1 MPTLS
6 QRTRKDG
13 APRFVSQTR
22 RLDSETGETGEQKLV
37 HASGEARQ
45 FYGQLTAPV
54 LIGMEATGN
63 SQWFI
68 ELVEDLGHAIWIGD
82 AAQIRASYVR
92 KQKTDKRDAAHIL
105 KLVVEGRFPRLW
117 APDREQRDL
126 RQLVLHRHKLVL
138 IRSRVKNELQHL
150 SLNKGMQRKRTLWS
164 QAGQK
169 LLRELPLKKWAA
181 CRREDLLGLLTILDE
196 QIGKLD
202 RAVQQAAD
210 ENPQSK
216 LLMTQPGVGPN
227 TALAFVL
234 TLGDVGRFP
243 RGKQVA
249 SYLGLIPR
257 EESSGGRQKLGA
269 ITKQGS
275 RLLRSLLV
283 EAAQNAV
290 RYDPQLRRE
299 YLHRC
304 HQKPKAVAKVAAAR
318 KLAVRLY
325 WMLRTQKPY
334 PEIVRIE
341 SSSWVALVAR
351 HGE

>member
-1 MPTLS
+1 MKIIGCDFHPSWQQIAWLET
-6 QRTRKDG
+6 
-13 APRFVSQTR
+13 
-22 RLDSETGETGEQKLV
+22 ETGETGEQKLV
-37 HASGEARQ
+37 HATGEAEMFYRQ
-45 FYGQLTAPV
+45 LPAPA

-68 ELVEDLGHAIWIGD
+68 ERVQDLGHEIWIGD

-117 APDREQRDL
+117 TPDREQRDL
-126 RQLVLHRHKLVL
+126 RQLVLHRHKLVE
-138 IRSRVKNELQHL
+138 IRSPVKNELQHL
-150 SLNKGMQRKRTLWS
+150 SMNKGMQKKRALWS

-169 LLRELPLKKWAA
+169 MLRELPLKPWAA
-181 CRREDLLGLLTILDE
+181 CRREDLLGLLGMLDE

-202 RAVQQAAD
+202 RAVQRAAD
-210 ENPQSK
+210 QHPQAK

-234 TLGDVGRFP
+234 TIGDIRRFP

-249 SYLGLIPR
+249 SYVGLIPR

-269 ITKQGS
+269 ITKQGN

-283 EAAQNAV
+283 EAAQIAV
-290 RYDPQLRRE
+290 RFDPGMKKQ
-299 YLHRC
+299 YWHRC
-304 HQKPKAVAKVAAAR
+304 HQKPKGVAKVAAAR
-318 KLAVRLY
+318 QLAVRLY
-325 WMLRTQKPY
+325 WMLRTGKPY

-341 SSSWVALVAR
+341 SSPRVPLVGAS
-351 HGE
+351 

>member
-1 MPTLS
+1 
-6 QRTRKDG
+6 
-13 APRFVSQTR
+13 
-22 RLDSETGETGEQKLV
+22 LDSETGETGGHKLV
-37 HASGEARQ
+37 HASGDAKIFYQRQ
-45 FYGQLTAPV
+45 AAPA

-63 SQWFI
+63 SQWFM
-68 ELVEDLGHAIWIGD
+68 ELVQDLGHEIWIGD

-117 APDREQRDL
+117 TPDREQRDL
-126 RQLVLHRHKLVL
+126 RQLVLHRHKLVE

-150 SLNKGMQRKRTLWS
+150 SMNKGMQKQGKLWS
-164 QAGQK
+164 QAGMQS
-169 LLRELPLKKWAA
+169 LRELPLKPWAA
-181 CRREDLLGLLTILDE
+181 CRREDLLGLLGMLDE
-196 QIGKLD
+196 QVGKLD
-202 RAVQQAAD
+202 GAVQRAAEEHAQAR
-210 ENPQSK
+210 

-234 TLGDVGRFP
+234 TIGDASRFR

-269 ITKQGS
+269 ITKQGN

-283 EAAQNAV
+283 EAAQIAV
-290 RYDPQLRRE
+290 RYDPGFRKQ
-299 YLHRC
+299 YVHRC
-304 HQKPKAVAKVAAAR
+304 HQRPKGVAKVAAAR

-325 WMLRTQKPY
+325 WMLRSNTGY
-334 PEIVRIE
+334 PEVVRIE
-341 SSSWVALVAR
+341 SSPRVPLVGAS
-351 HGE
+351 

>member
-1 MPTLS
+1 MLIVGCDFHPSWQQIAWLNT
-6 QRTRKDG
+6 
-13 APRFVSQTR
+13 
-22 RLDSETGETGEQKLV
+22 ETGETGERKLV
-37 HASGEARQ
+37 HASGEAKQ
-45 FYGQLTAPV
+45 FYEQLAGPA

-63 SQWFI
+63 SQWFV
-68 ELVEDLGHAIWIGD
+68 ELVEDLGHVIWIGD

-105 KLVVEGRFPRLW
+105 KLVGEGRFPRLW
-117 APDREQRDL
+117 MPDREQRDL
-126 RQLVLHRHKLVL
+126 RQLVLHRHKLVM

-164 QAGQK
+164 QAGLE
-169 LLRELPLKKWAA
+169 LLRQLPLKPWAA
-181 CRREDLLGLLTILDE
+181 CRREDLLGLLSMLDE
-196 QIGKLD
+196 QVGKLD
-202 RAVQQAAD
+202 QAVQQAA
-210 ENPQSK
+210 EQNAAAR

-234 TLGDVGRFP
+234 TVGDVSRFR

-249 SYLGLIPR
+249 SYVGLIPR
-257 EESSGGRQKLGA
+257 EESSGGRQKLGS
-269 ITKQGS
+269 ISKQGN

-290 RYDPQLRRE
+290 RYDPQFRKQ

-325 WMLRTQKPY
+325 WMLRTQVGY

-341 SSSWVALVAR
+341 SSSRVPLVGAS
-351 HGE
+351 

>member
-1 MPTLS
+1 MMIIGC
-6 QRTRKDG
+6 DFH
-13 APRFVSQTR
+13 PRWQQVKWLET
-22 RLDSETGETGEQKLV
+22 ETGETGEQKLV
-37 HASGEARQ
+37 HGSGDAKK
-45 FYGQLTAPV
+45 FYEQRTAPA

-68 ELVEDLGHAIWIGD
+68 ELVEDLGHEIWIGD

-117 APDREQRDL
+117 TPDREQRDL
-126 RQLVLHRHKLVL
+126 RQLVLHRHKLVEM
-138 IRSRVKNELQHL
+138 RSRVKNELQHL
-150 SLNKGMQRKRTLWS
+150 ALNQGMQKKRTLWS
-164 QAGQK
+164 QAGQQ
-169 LLRELPLKKWAA
+169 LLRELPLKPWAS
-181 CRREDLLGLLTILDE
+181 CRREDLLGLLARFDQ

-202 RAVQQAAD
+202 RAVQHAAEQHGQA
-210 ENPQSK
+210 K

-234 TLGDVGRFP
+234 TMGDVGRFR

-269 ITKQGS
+269 ISKQGN

-283 EAAQNAV
+283 EAAQIAV
-290 RYDPQLRRE
+290 RYDPQFRKE

-341 SSSWVALVAR
+341 SSPRVAR
-351 HGE
+351 VGAS

>member
-1 MPTLS
+1 MMIIGCDFHPS
-6 QRTRKDG
+6 WQQI
-13 APRFVSQTR
+13 AW
-22 RLDSETGETGEQKLV
+22 LDSETGESGERKLV
-37 HASGEARQ
+37 HASGEAQQ
-45 FYGQLTAPV
+45 FYRQLAAPA

-68 ELVEDLGHAIWIGD
+68 ELVEDVGHEIWIGD
-82 AAQIRASYVR
+82 AAEIRASYVR
-92 KQKTDKRDAAHIL
+92 RQKTDKRDAAHLL

-117 APDREQRDL
+117 TPDREQRDL
-126 RQLVLHRHKLVL
+126 RQLVLHRHKLVM

-150 SLNKGMQRKRTLWS
+150 SLNKGMQRKRQLWS
-164 QAGQK
+164 QRGMQ
-169 LLRELPLKKWAA
+169 LLRELPLKPWAA
-181 CRREDLLGLLTILDE
+181 CRREDLLGLLAMLDE
-196 QIGKLD
+196 QIEKLD
-202 RAVQQAAD
+202 GAVQQAAE

-234 TLGDVGRFP
+234 TMGDVSRFA

-257 EESSGGRQKLGA
+257 EQSSGGRQKLGA
-269 ITKQGS
+269 ISKQGN
-275 RLLRSLLV
+275 RMLRSLLV
-283 EAAQNAV
+283 EAAQIAV
-290 RYDPQLRRE
+290 RYDPQFRKQ

-325 WMLRTQKPY
+325 WMLRTQTGY
-334 PEIVRIE
+334 PEIVGIE
-341 SSSWVALVAR
+341 SSPRVPLVGAS
-351 HGE
+351 

>member
-1 MPTLS
+1 MMIIGCDFHPS
-6 QRTRKDG
+6 WQQV
-13 APRFVSQTR
+13 AW
-22 RLDSETGETGEQKLV
+22 LDSETGETGEQKLV
-37 HASGEARQ
+37 HAAGEAPR
-45 FYGQLTAPV
+45 FYQQLSAPA

-63 SQWFI
+63 SQWFV
-68 ELVEDLGHAIWIGD
+68 ELVEDLGHEIWIGD

-117 APDREQRDL
+117 TPDREQRDL
-126 RQLVLHRHKLVL
+126 RQLVLHRHKLVG

-150 SLNKGMQRKRTLWS
+150 SLNKGMQKKRRLWS

-169 LLRELPLKKWAA
+169 LLRELPLKPWAA
-181 CRREDLLGLLTILDE
+181 CRREDLLGLLMMLDE

-202 RAVQQAAD
+202 RAVQHAAD
-210 ENPQSK
+210 EHRQAK
-216 LLMTQPGVGPN
+216 LLMTQPGVGAN

-234 TLGDVGRFP
+234 TIGDASRFR

-275 RLLRSLLV
+275 RLVRSLLV
-283 EAAQNAV
+283 EAAQIAV
-290 RYDPQLRRE
+290 RYDPQFRRE

-304 HQKPKAVAKVAAAR
+304 HRKPKGVAKVAAAR

-325 WMLRTQKPY
+325 WMLRTNVAY
-334 PEIVRIE
+334 PEIVGIE
-341 SSSWVALVAR
+341 SSPRVALVAR

>member
-1 MPTLS
+1 MMIIGCDFHPS
-6 QRTRKDG
+6 WQQ
-13 APRFVSQTR
+13 VSW
-22 RLDSETGETGEQKLV
+22 LDSETGETSGQKLV
-37 HASGEARQ
+37 HAGGDAVR
-45 FYGQLTAPV
+45 FYQQLAGPV

-68 ELVEDLGHAIWIGD
+68 ELIEDLGHEIWIGD

-117 APDREQRDL
+117 MPDGEQRDL
-126 RQLVLHRHKLVL
+126 RQLVLHRHKLVR

-150 SLNKGMQRKRTLWS
+150 SLNKGVQRKARLWS
-164 QAGQK
+164 QAGLQM
-169 LLRELPLKKWAA
+169 LRELPLKPWAS
-181 CRREDLLGLLTILDE
+181 CRREDLLGLLGMLDE
-196 QIGKLD
+196 QIGKLGQ
-202 RAVQQAAD
+202 AVQAAAEQD
-210 ENPQSK
+210 YGAR

-234 TLGDVGRFP
+234 TIGEVSRFR

-269 ITKQGS
+269 ITKQGN
-275 RLLRSLLV
+275 RMLRSLLV
-283 EAAQNAV
+283 EAAQTAV
-290 RYDPQLRRE
+290 RYDPQFRKQ

-304 HQKPKAVAKVAAAR
+304 HQKAKGVAKVAAAR

-325 WMLRTQKPY
+325 WMLRTQTAY
-334 PEIVRIE
+334 PEIVHIE
-341 SSSWVALVAR
+341 SSPRVPLVGAS
-351 HGE
+351 